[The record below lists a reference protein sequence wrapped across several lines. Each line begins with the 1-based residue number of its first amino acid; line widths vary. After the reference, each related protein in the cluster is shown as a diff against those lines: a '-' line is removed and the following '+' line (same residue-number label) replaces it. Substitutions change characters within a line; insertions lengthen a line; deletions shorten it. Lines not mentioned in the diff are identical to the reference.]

1 MSNNIP
7 NMNAVGPIGYNPQG
21 AKQSPQGQA
30 ENTEPAQ
37 VENTQNNDP
46 LKFVPGDQ
54 YGRAMVNQAQG
65 VQKAPSVNPQNIQDD
80 IFTFQLMQEFTQDLI
95 QGYIQKGVTP
105 EEAQRMALITT
116 DVLLNPTPTNTAQV

>member
-1 MSNNIP
+1 
-7 NMNAVGPIGYNPQG
+7 
-21 AKQSPQGQA
+21 
-30 ENTEPAQ
+30 
-37 VENTQNNDP
+37 
-46 LKFVPGDQ
+46 
-54 YGRAMVNQAQG
+54 MVNQAQG

-105 EEAQRMALITT
+105 QEAQRMALITT